1 MPQAPLLPPDELA
14 KAQTPPGIELG
25 PRTGLLNPK
34 PPEKKPAE
42 PEKKGLPSQA
52 LIPLSTPSP
61 DLWVRLLVTAR
72 VFPVICQI
80 LFLNSNAMRLDQ
92 KQFSDPVFSF
102 IVLAQICEQA
112 HHNRG
117 KGFRVVPHLQ
127 CNNAPEVCRRIINDV
142 GEIAVQRDQYGFEFL
157 ALSPQQVQALAAAAS
172 AHGVTLDVYVEV
184 NVGANRCGVAPG
196 DEAVQLAR
204 QIVATA
210 PLRFMGL
217 QCYHGPAQHMRSPQ
231 DRAAAIGSAIEA
243 ARMTRSAI
251 EACGIGVERVT
262 GAGTGSF
269 VHERDSGVFDE
280 IQAGTYAFM
289 DRDYGD
295 NQRGPGDIAFEHAL
309 FVRTTVMSRP
319 TAARAIVDAGL
330 KASGVDSG
338 MPSVWQSQGLRYVK
352 AADEHGVLAI
362 ADTAALSLGD
372 QLMLVPGHC
381 DPTFNLY
388 DEVVCVRGE
397 RVEAVWP
404 ISARGALL

>member
-1 MPQAPLLPPDELA
+1 
-14 KAQTPPGIELG
+14 
-25 PRTGLLNPK
+25 
-34 PPEKKPAE
+34 
-42 PEKKGLPSQA
+42 
-52 LIPLSTPSP
+52 
-61 DLWVRLLVTAR
+61 
-72 VFPVICQI
+72 
-80 LFLNSNAMRLDQ
+80 
-92 KQFSDPVFSF
+92 
-102 IVLAQICEQA
+102 
-112 HHNRG
+112 
-117 KGFRVVPHLQ
+117 
-127 CNNAPEVCRRIINDV
+127 
-142 GEIAVQRDQYGFEFL
+142 
-157 ALSPQQVQALAAAAS
+157 
-172 AHGVTLDVYVEV
+172 VTLDVYVEV
-184 NVGANRCGVAPG
+184 DVGANRCGVGSG
-196 DEAVQLAR
+196 DEAIQLAR
-204 QIVATA
+204 QIVASA

-231 DRAAAIGSAIEA
+231 DRAVAMGSAIEA
-243 ARMTRSAI
+243 ARMTRAAL
-251 EACGIGVERVT
+251 EACGVAVERVT

-269 VHERDSGVFDE
+269 THERDSGVFDE

-295 NQRGPGDIAFEHAL
+295 NQRGPGDIAFENAL

-319 TAARAIVDAGL
+319 TAARAVVDAGL

-338 MPSVWQSQGLRYVK
+338 MPGVWQRQGLRYVK
-352 AADEHGVLAI
+352 AADEHGVLAV